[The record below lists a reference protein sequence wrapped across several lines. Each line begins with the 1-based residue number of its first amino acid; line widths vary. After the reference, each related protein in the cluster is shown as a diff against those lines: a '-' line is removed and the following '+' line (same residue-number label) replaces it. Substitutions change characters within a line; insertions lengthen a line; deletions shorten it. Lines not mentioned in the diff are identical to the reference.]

1 MKNHF
6 PKKSQTSNTQS
17 LFKKQIYSNNPVIVN
32 ANESEFAKYVKRV
45 YSFKNLSAQEEFE
58 LCKKIKAGDKDA
70 KKVLVNANLKL
81 VFTIAKKNIHI
92 SKIPYVDL
100 IQEGN
105 LGLMIA
111 AEKFNYK
118 LGYRFSTYAAWWIK
132 QSMFKAISEQAY
144 CMKIPVYVQE
154 TLSKF
159 SKIKSQLEQKY
170 NCSVKNEEVA
180 KEMNIEPEK
189 IDVFLNAYNKAV
201 SIESEHEISNGNE
214 VSLSDILVDETSS
227 ATKNIEF
234 ISLQNDINYVV
245 GKLKEREAD
254 VVRMRYG
261 LDDLRRRTLEEIGN
275 LYGVTKECIRQTE
288 LRAIKKIRMLV
299 EKEGLLAGYA
309 S

>member
-1 MKNHF
+1 M
-6 PKKSQTSNTQS
+6 SET
-17 LFKKQIYSNNPVIVN
+17 LFF
-32 ANESEFAKYVKRV
+32 E
-45 YSFKNLSAQEEFE
+45 NLSLTNPAKSETLPPSNDDSLKVYLKEIA
-58 LCKKIKAGDKDA
+58 KIKFLSAADEKRIAKLAYEGDENA
-70 KKVLVNANLKL
+70 KQVLVESNLKL
-81 VFTIAKKNIHI
+81 VLTIAKKVIHVAKLPMI
-92 SKIPYVDL
+92 DL